1 MAKLIF
7 FSSTLKHGA
16 GGRDGISPGHIFII
30 IWAVLHFKVMLFK
43 CHSKM
48 INNRIMP
55 QLKLYLAD
63 EMKSH
68 FDDTGIMT
76 TPSQG

>member
-1 MAKLIF
+1 
-7 FSSTLKHGA
+7 
-16 GGRDGISPGHIFII
+16 
-30 IWAVLHFKVMLFK
+30 
-43 CHSKM
+43 M

-68 FDDTGIMT
+68 FDDTSIMT